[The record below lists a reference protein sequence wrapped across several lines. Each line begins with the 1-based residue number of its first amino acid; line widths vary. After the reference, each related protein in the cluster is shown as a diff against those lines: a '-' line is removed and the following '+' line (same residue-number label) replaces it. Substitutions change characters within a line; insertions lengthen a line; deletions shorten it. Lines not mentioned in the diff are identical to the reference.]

1 MIFDP
6 LRGGGRLGGGGGLGP
21 MGPFPPRCGRVRM
34 CVCACACVCVL
45 DKSLLTLSSSHPPG
59 ARFDPVSPFGPR
71 HPPGRNPRGGGF
83 YE

>member
-1 MIFDP
+1 MVVVDWDQWDLSLP
-6 LRGGGRLGGGGGLGP
+6 GVG
-21 MGPFPPRCGRVRM
+21 V
-34 CVCACACVCVL
+34 CACVCVCVRQIIA
-45 DKSLLTLSSSHPPG
+45 TLSSSHPPG